1 MVDSP
6 EPVILWANISV
17 SLEEMLL
24 VTVVAQTGDADCE
37 RTITFTP
44 HINRGDG
51 DVITL
56 GVTKIFVKVAWS
68 LIQFVFS
75 S

>member
-1 MVDSP
+1 
-6 EPVILWANISV
+6 
-17 SLEEMLL
+17 

-44 HINRGDG
+44 HIDRGDG

-56 GVTKIFVKVAWS
+56 GVTKMFVKVAWS
-68 LIQFVFS
+68 LIRH
-75 S
+75 